1 MKKGITSSL
10 LAFGLIASA
19 NLGAA
24 DDLSSM
30 FTEGKVSGQVRMF
43 SIDRTYQ
50 GSAGTT
56 THRNG
61 TTLGGHLKFETDDY
75 EGLSLG
81 TAFYTV
87 NRIASSPTLEPSIVG
102 ANNSNY
108 DILGE
113 AFVQYTRGNTTFK
126 GGRQKLDTPL
136 AGSDD
141 ARTLCN
147 LFEGYV
153 LINTDIPNTTIVAGH
168 ITKFAQGTFGRVYDA
183 SANQPNALLA
193 VTAGYSAVD
202 TRNQAGSFVNMGT
215 YALGRSTDGV
225 SVASVTYTGIK
236 DLKVQLWDYYAHDI
250 LNAIYGELN
259 YSVSLDSMSAYVGAQ
274 FIQEN
279 EVGDK
284 LAGTV
289 DGLYGAAKVGV
300 KVGGFNVYAAYSQT
314 SKNSASDIDYGNGKI
329 GTANAIITPWG
340 GMPAYTQ
347 GMVTRHQFMAG
358 TKAAK
363 LAGTYSFK
371 DMGVN
376 LSTTAYY
383 ASFDMDQNSGY
394 GIARTATEAGFDAI
408 YYPEMVK
415 NLQVRLRGN
424 FPRKFAESASGDT
437 GWNEYRF
444 IVNYNF

>member
-1 MKKGITSSL
+1 MKKAISTTL
-10 LAFGLIASA
+10 LACGVLASA
-19 NLGAA
+19 NLHAA
-24 DDLSSM
+24 EDLSSM
-30 FTEGKVSGQVRMF
+30 FSEGKTSAQIRMF

-75 EGLSLG
+75 AGLSFG

-87 NRIASSPTLEPSIVG
+87 NLLASSPTIEPAIVG
-102 ANNSNY
+102 PDNGNY
-108 DILGE
+108 NILGE
-113 AFVQYTRGNTTFK
+113 AYVQYTRGNTTFK
-126 GGRQKLDTPL
+126 AGRQKLDTPL

-153 LINTDIPNTTIVAGH
+153 LVNKDIPNTTIVAGH

-183 SANQPNALLA
+183 ASSAGSSLLA

-202 TRNQAGSFVNMGT
+202 SRDQAGGFVNMGS
-215 YALGRSTDGV
+215 YAIGKSTNGV
-225 SVASVTYTGIK
+225 SVASAIYTGISN
-236 DLKVQLWDYYAHDI
+236 LKVQLWDYYAHDI
-250 LNAIYGELN
+250 LNAVYGELN
-259 YSVSLDSMSAYVGAQ
+259 YSTKIDSLRPYIGVQ
-274 FIQEN
+274 FIKEN
-279 EVGDK
+279 DIGDK
-284 LAGTV
+284 LAGSV
-289 DGLYGAAKVGV
+289 DGVYGAAKVGV
-300 KVGGFNVYAAYSQT
+300 KVANFNIYGAYSQT
-314 SKNSASDIDYGNGKI
+314 GANSATDAA
-329 GTANAIITPWG
+329 TANAIITPWG

-363 LAGTYSFK
+363 VAGTYSFK
-371 DMGVN
+371 QTGVN
-376 LSTTAYY
+376 LSTTLYY
-383 ASFDMDQNSGY
+383 VSFDMDKNSGY

-408 YYPEMVK
+408 YYPK
-415 NLQVRLRGN
+415 ALKDLQIRFRGN